1 MANFIPLI
9 IKAMFMTKQSLLAKF
24 SLTFILV
31 LIIAGC
37 NQEKTMVSQNANN
50 IVDDLDSNFYFESVP
65 QKIITLAPNLTEFIY
80 ELGVEILLIGN
91 TTFCNYPE
99 GAKNVEKVGDLL
111 TVDYE
116 KIISL
121 KPDIIFITVE
131 GNSKNTYDKLKEYGI
146 KVFVSNPRDFIGIK
160 KTFRDLG
167 KIFKKEETV
176 ERKITQWNSIVQEIK
191 IVQEKSVSNSAMFL
205 ISLKPIMLAG
215 ENTFV
220 NEFLRL
226 CNLRN
231 IADDSEVNYPLFSRE
246 EILKQ
251 NPKYIINS
259 FMQKNIVEDI
269 NSSYPEWDN
278 LDAIRKDMII
288 TVDPDLFFRPGPRFV
303 TALEI
308 LNQKLTEVGK

>member
-1 MANFIPLI
+1 MANFTPLI
-9 IKAMFMTKQSLLAKF
+9 TKAKLMTKQFLLAKF
-24 SLTFILV
+24 TLTFILIS
-31 LIIAGC
+31 IIAGC
-37 NQEKTMVSQNANN
+37 NQEKTRVSQNANT

-80 ELGVEILLIGN
+80 ELGAENLLIGN

-99 GAKNVEKVGDLL
+99 EAKNVEKVGDLL
-111 TVDYE
+111 TVDFE

-121 KPDIIFITVE
+121 KPDLIFITVE
-131 GNSKNTYDKLKEYGI
+131 GNSKNTYNKLKEYGI

-160 KTFRDLG
+160 KTFRDFSE
-167 KIFKKEETV
+167 IFKKEETV

-191 IVQEKSVSNSAMFL
+191 KARDKSVSNSAMFL

-215 ENTFV
+215 GNTFV

-246 EILKQ
+246 EILSQ
-251 NPKYIINS
+251 NPEYIVNS
-259 FMQKNIVEDI
+259 FMNKNIVEDI
-269 NSSYPEWDN
+269 KKAYPEWES
-278 LDAIRKDMII
+278 LDAIRKGMII

-308 LNQKLTEVGK
+308 LNQKLTEVDK